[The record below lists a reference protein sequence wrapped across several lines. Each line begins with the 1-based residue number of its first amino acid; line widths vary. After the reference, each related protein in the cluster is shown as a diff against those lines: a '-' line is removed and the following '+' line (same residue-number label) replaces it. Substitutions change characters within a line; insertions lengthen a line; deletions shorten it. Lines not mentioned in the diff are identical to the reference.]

1 MRTITLLLTILLL
14 PSVSFAEAPVDDGN
28 ALLKNCNTALK
39 ALDGKISATKGEA
52 AFCAGICFGK
62 VSGVVDAGTIINV
75 FAESRGRNKQNVYC
89 VPDNVSTAQATRV
102 VVKYLKEHSED
113 LHQRDTALI
122 VTALKEAFPCK

>member
-1 MRTITLLLTILLL
+1 MRIITLLLTILLL

-28 ALLKNCNTALK
+28 ALLKNCITALN

-62 VSGVVDAGTIINV
+62 VGGVVDAGTIINA
-75 FAESRGRNKQNVYC
+75 FAESKGHNKQDVYC
-89 VPDNVSTAQATRV
+89 VPDDVSTAQATRV